1 MANNARVQRVSDEIL
16 KTLVTVLRKKIR
28 DPRLE
33 WVNITSV
40 EVSKDLSYAKVYY
53 TSLADKS
60 NANQD
65 NDNVTDKDIQK
76 VFAKSLGFFRSSIA
90 REMMLRTTPNL
101 KFIQDTSSAYGR
113 KMDDLIK
120 KAREQDRDFIHKED
134 TSSEDIETP
143 SSSDNEN
150 KGKRERLR

>member
-1 MANNARVQRVSDEIL
+1 MANNARVQRVLDELL

-40 EVSKDLSYAKVYY
+40 EASKDLSYARVYY
-53 TSLADKS
+53 TSLTDKG
-60 NANQD
+60 NANKD
-65 NDNVTDKDIQK
+65 NDTVTDKDIQK
-76 VFAKSLGFFRSSIA
+76 AFAKSLGFFRNSIA
-90 REMMLRTTPNL
+90 KEMMLRTTPNL
-101 KFIQDTSSAYGR
+101 KFIQDTSSEYGR

-120 KAREQDRDFIHKED
+120 KARKQDIEFIHKDEL
-134 TSSEDIETP
+134 SSEGVETP